1 MKKHNKNIKN
11 RFSSN
16 PYHPVLLAPP
26 CLPPGLPLQ
35 KKKKKK
41 KKRRKKQQQQKARY
55 KAVYKKIKMYIG
67 SLLPK

>member
-26 CLPPGLPLQ
+26 CLPPCHPLQ
-35 KKKKKK
+35 KKKKK

>member
-26 CLPPGLPLQ
+26 CLPPCLPLQ
-35 KKKKKK
+35 KKKK

>member
-26 CLPPGLPLQ
+26 CHPPASLS
-35 KKKKKK
+35 KKKKK

>member
-26 CLPPGLPLQ
+26 CLPPCLPLLQ
-35 KKKKKK
+35 KKK

>member
-26 CLPPGLPLQ
+26 CLPLQ
-35 KKKKKK
+35 KKK

>member
-26 CLPPGLPLQ
+26 CLPPCLPL
-35 KKKKKK
+35 KKKKK

>member
-26 CLPPGLPLQ
+26 CLPPCLPLQ
-35 KKKKKK
+35 KKKKK

>member
-26 CLPPGLPLQ
+26 CLPPCLPLQ

-41 KKRRKKQQQQKARY
+41 KEGKNSNNKKHDIKRCTKK
-55 KAVYKKIKMYIG
+55 
-67 SLLPK
+67 

>member
-26 CLPPGLPLQ
+26 CLPPCLPRP
-35 KKKKKK
+35 KKKK

>member
-26 CLPPGLPLQ
+26 GLPPAPPT

-41 KKRRKKQQQQKARY
+41 KKKNEKTATTKST
-55 KAVYKKIKMYIG
+55 I
-67 SLLPK
+67 

>member
-16 PYHPVLLAPP
+16 PNPPAPP
-26 CLPPGLPLQ
+26 PPPSPPPPPKK

>member
-11 RFSSN
+11 RFYSN

-26 CLPPGLPLQ
+26 CHPPASHS

-41 KKRRKKQQQQKARY
+41 KKEGKNSNNKKHDIKLCT
-55 KAVYKKIKMYIG
+55 KK
-67 SLLPK
+67 

>member
-26 CLPPGLPLQ
+26 CLPPASLT

>member
-26 CLPPGLPLQ
+26 CLPPCLPLQ
-35 KKKKKK
+35 KK

>member
-26 CLPPGLPLQ
+26 GPPPCLPL

>member
-26 CLPPGLPLQ
+26 CLPPCLPLQ

-41 KKRRKKQQQQKARY
+41 KEGKNSNNKKHDIKLCT
-55 KAVYKKIKMYIG
+55 KK
-67 SLLPK
+67 

>member
-26 CLPPGLPLQ
+26 CLPPSRPLQ
-35 KKKKKK
+35 KKKKK